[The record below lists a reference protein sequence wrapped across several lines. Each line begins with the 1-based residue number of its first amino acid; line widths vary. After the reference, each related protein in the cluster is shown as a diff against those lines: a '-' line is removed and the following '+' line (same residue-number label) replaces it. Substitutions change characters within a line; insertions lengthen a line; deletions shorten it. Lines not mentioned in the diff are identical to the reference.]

1 MTVETHPADLLR
13 ALPAG
18 SIPRPPVKPLYLS
31 TLWLVT
37 GLCLAM
43 PLLYLAIIAGVVW
56 LEYRWYTAWVYALQP
71 DFLWGRAVAWGLP
84 GFVGGILLL
93 FLLKPF
99 VAPRRTVQEEPELS
113 PAEDPV
119 FVEGVHALCRAIGT
133 RPPSSIRLTHAVNA
147 WVQFEPG
154 LWGFLR
160 GHRRLTIGMPLVAG
174 LEARQFVG
182 VLAHEF
188 GHFAQ
193 GGGMRSSHVINRVN
207 GWLWSR
213 GYEWDAWDDRLYDWR
228 SDIDNGAFAAAAWL
242 ASGCLWLT
250 RMLMRGLFQ
259 ISFRMSRRL
268 SQEMEFDA
276 DRYEAVVAGSDC
288 FAPTALRM
296 RALMLAFQRADAQGA
311 HVWQQGRL
319 AADLSDAVMAVLQK
333 FSTQDWDDLRLAFDA
348 DDTTHYW
355 ATHPADAARVANAE
369 AFGATGL
376 FLETRPARTLFA
388 DFPALSRRV
397 TEAYY
402 RGMGLS
408 FGARNLVETAAVV
421 DIDVLPEADALAW
434 TRYTAGMLGEPARLE
449 PDDAK
454 RLPFSAMPWQQCVD
468 ELRRLMP
475 DLAPL
480 WARRQR
486 QRQRQ
491 IEAAPR
497 IALIDLGID
506 MPMPDG
512 SEADA
517 VALRTDFA
525 GQGADNTPD
534 ARLLERLSGLFAR
547 RLQHAIDVMP
557 EADRDDAMTRL
568 ATLQVL
574 HAQAKR
580 LQALHLDAMACLPLA
595 RGLHGDDPA
604 LRDWLLRTATRHRAG
619 VDAVMTVLDALPL
632 DDTGSM
638 GRHLRAGCGHLADV
652 DDGPLSYMRA
662 TAPLPELLDRL
673 YRQELAKLVT
683 RADLQEQLHGIQPIR
698 LVNFAAVPPAA
709 APA

>member
-1 MTVETHPADLLR
+1 MTVDTRPADLLR

-18 SIPRPPVKPLYLS
+18 SIPRPPVKPLYLLS
-31 TLWLVT
+31 LWLVT

-43 PLLYLAIIAGVVW
+43 PLVYLGTIAGVAW
-56 LEYRWYTAWVYALQP
+56 LEYRWYSDWVHALQP
-71 DFLWGRAVAWGLP
+71 GFLWGRVVAWTLP

-99 VAPRRTVQEEPELS
+99 VAPRPRAREEIELS
-113 PAEDPV
+113 PAEDPA

-213 GYEWDAWDDRLYDWR
+213 GYEWDAWDDRLHDWR
-228 SDIDNGAFAAAAWL
+228 SDADNGAFAAAAWL

-250 RMLMRGLFQ
+250 RMLMRGLFAV
-259 ISFRMSRRL
+259 SFRMSRRL

-276 DRYEAVVAGSDC
+276 DRYEAIVSGSDC
-288 FAPTALRM
+288 FATTALRM
-296 RALMLAFQRADAQGA
+296 RALMLAFHRADAQGA

-319 AADLSDAVMAVLQK
+319 AADLSDAVMAFLQK
-333 FSTQDWDDLRLAFDA
+333 FSAQDWDDLRRALDS

-369 AFGATGL
+369 ALGATGL
-376 FLETRPARTLFA
+376 FLEARPARDLFA

-397 TEAYY
+397 TAHYY
-402 RGMGLS
+402 RGMGLT
-408 FGARNLVETAAVV
+408 FGARNLVDTAAVV
-421 DIDVLPEADALAW
+421 DIDALPEADALAW
-434 TRYTAGMLGEPARLE
+434 TRYTAGMLVEPARLE
-449 PDDAK
+449 PDDAT
-454 RLPFSAMPWQQCVD
+454 RAPYAAMAWQQCVD
-468 ELRRLMP
+468 DLRRLLP
-475 DLAPL
+475 DVAPL
-480 WARRQR
+480 WSRRQR
-486 QRQRQ
+486 ARQRQ

-497 IALIDLGID
+497 VALIDLGFD
-506 MPMPDG
+506 VPMPDG
-512 SEADA
+512 SAADA

-525 GQGADNTPD
+525 GGEAGTTPD
-534 ARLLERLSGLFAR
+534 ARLLERLSGLFAK
-547 RLQHAIDVMP
+547 RLAHAIAVMP
-557 EADRDDAMTRL
+557 NVERAEATSRL
-568 ATLQVL
+568 AALQVL
-574 HAQAKR
+574 HVHARR
-580 LQALHLDAMACLPLA
+580 LRSLHLDAMACLPLS
-595 RGLHGDDPA
+595 RGLHGDAPA
-604 LRDWLLRTATRHRAG
+604 LREWLLRTAARYRTG
-619 VDAVMTVLDALPL
+619 VDALMVALDALPL
-632 DDTGSM
+632 DDSQSM

-662 TAPLPELLDRL
+662 TMPLPELLDRL
-673 YRQELAKLVT
+673 YRQQLAQLVT
-683 RADLQEQLHGIQPIR
+683 QADLQEQLHGIQPIR
-698 LVNFAAVPPAA
+698 LVNFAKAPPAA